1 LCAVTELPT
10 GDGDD
15 ESIPAAGWNAAISSI
30 KDYDEL
36 NPGRPKT
43 GEFDDETTLPATD
56 GGSAGASVSTSDAAT
71 TTATQQP
78 ESTQGPS
85 GSDVDTDTAAL
96 TPTNLK
102 LEAGIG
108 ENESVD
114 ELTDRQKAAFIWEL
128 IKRNDSVHIR
138 IVENDD
144 IYAYDEDT
152 GVWNTDD
159 GDRVLKQAANR
170 ALPTGCY
177 GSNVYEQL
185 RSQVEADPHAT
196 MYRDDFGLPPGKIAV
211 ENGIVDLQKAYQHL
225 TGSGSGSGSGSGDG
239 VDVTDALRDL
249 KPTDYALRRLNCS
262 FDPTADGSEFR
273 SFVGEVVENTMRETT
288 QEYLGTCLFRG
299 HLAEKALML
308 VGGGANGKST
318 FLNIIKTCL
327 GKDNISSVTPGD
339 YRNKNAI
346 AKLDSKVANISA
358 EVSGQTLQ
366 AESLNKFKNLTGD
379 DDVMV
384 EEKYQTPYQL
394 NYTGGMIFATNE
406 VPDSSHVSDDDFAF
420 WRRWLIVQFPNEF
433 PEGSDKR
440 DPNIDERLQQD
451 EHQSAVLNWMIEGL
465 GRFRENGDQFDNA
478 PSTEETQ
485 RTWETWGDS
494 LEYFLN
500 NVAERDESA
509 DNISTG
515 EAYAVYKQWC
525 REQGES
531 SVSRHK
537 FTREAKSRDFGYGG
551 GGSTKIRTERESTP
565 VRGYTCFGT
574 SDELSDPV
582 EIVTDET
589 DVTDETAAVASGS
602 IESYGDTD
610 ADTDTDTDTD
620 TDADADAD
628 DDDADAD
635 GSAAESE
642 TETETKTKTK
652 NSADPE
658 RDRDQDRYEA
668 GDVDAP
674 DSKYQ
679 RRGNL
684 KGKLRAA
691 DTDEFMTA
699 ADLVGA
705 FGWKRET
712 IDATL
717 ETLRRDGEIF
727 GSEKTG
733 WRYND

>member
-1 LCAVTELPT
+1 
-10 GDGDD
+10 
-15 ESIPAAGWNAAISSI
+15 
-30 KDYDEL
+30 
-36 NPGRPKT
+36 
-43 GEFDDETTLPATD
+43 
-56 GGSAGASVSTSDAAT
+56 
-71 TTATQQP
+71 
-78 ESTQGPS
+78 
-85 GSDVDTDTAAL
+85 
-96 TPTNLK
+96 
-102 LEAGIG
+102 
-108 ENESVD
+108 
-114 ELTDRQKAAFIWEL
+114 
-128 IKRNDSVHIR
+128 
-138 IVENDD
+138 
-144 IYAYDEDT
+144 
-152 GVWNTDD
+152 
-159 GDRVLKQAANR
+159 
-170 ALPTGCY
+170 
-177 GSNVYEQL
+177 
-185 RSQVEADPHAT
+185 
-196 MYRDDFGLPPGKIAV
+196 
-211 ENGIVDLQKAYQHL
+211 
-225 TGSGSGSGSGSGDG
+225 
-239 VDVTDALRDL
+239 
-249 KPTDYALRRLNCS
+249 
-262 FDPTADGSEFR
+262 
-273 SFVGEVVENTMRETT
+273 
-288 QEYLGTCLFRG
+288 
-299 HLAEKALML
+299 
-308 VGGGANGKST
+308 
-318 FLNIIKTCL
+318 
-327 GKDNISSVTPGD
+327 
-339 YRNKNAI
+339 
-346 AKLDSKVANISA
+346 
-358 EVSGQTLQ
+358 VSGQTLQ

-440 DPNIDERLQQD
+440 DPNINERLQQD

-465 GRFRENGDQFDNA
+465 GRFRENGDQFSNA

-551 GGSTKIRTERESTP
+551 GGSTKIRIERESTP

-574 SDELSDPV
+574 SDELPDPV
-582 EIVTDET
+582 EIVSDET

-610 ADTDTDTDTD
+610 ADDDDVSDTDE
-620 TDADADAD
+620 
-628 DDDADAD
+628 
-635 GSAAESE
+635 SASETESE
-642 TETETKTKTK
+642 TKS
-652 NSADPE
+652 SADP
-658 RDRDQDRYEA
+658 DDQDPDQDDQNQDRYEA

-674 DSKYQ
+674 DSKYK
-679 RRGNL
+679 RRGKL

-699 ADLVGA
+699 ADLVA
-705 FGWKRET
+705 VFGWSREI

-717 ETLRRDGEIF
+717 ETLRRDGDIF
-727 GSEKTG
+727 GSEDTG
-733 WRYND
+733 WKYDE